1 MKADSEAKSRVLE
14 LHKIINEHSYNYH
27 TEDNPIISDSEYDDL
42 FNELIELEANY
53 PDLSFSHSP
62 TQRVGSKPLDGFTKV
77 DHLTAML
84 SLENAFNNKDLQDFD
99 NRIKERLISEENIS
113 FSCEPKLD
121 GIAVNLI
128 YKEGYLHQ
136 ATTRGDGKTGEDIT
150 HNIRTIPSIPL
161 SLRVTEIEPPKLI
174 EIRGEVFIDIE
185 DFKKINRNAKS
196 SSEKVFANPRNAA
209 AGSLRQLDS
218 KITASRPLKFFAH
231 GLGSLDYGKNHSI
244 QTQMEVFD
252 FYRSWGLPINPLTE
266 LSRDINECISYFT
279 KIEGLR
285 AQLPYEIDGVVFKVN
300 SFKMQESL
308 GQVSR
313 APRWAIARKFP
324 AEVGSTKVKSI
335 TFQVGRVGS
344 ITPVAE
350 FEPLNLGGVVVSHAS
365 IHNFDEIERLDVR
378 EGDSVQIKRAG
389 DVIPQIIK
397 VDLSKRHKS
406 SKKIKAPSQ
415 CPSCDNRLIKLEDEA
430 ILRCNAGKNCP
441 AQKTESIRHYVSRN
455 ALNIDGLGEK
465 IIELLVQKSLISDFS
480 DLYNLNKE
488 ALVELEGF
496 AEKSATN
503 LLESIEKSKET
514 TLARFIY
521 ALGIREVGE
530 ATALNLSINFQD
542 IDKLLMASKEELIE
556 INDIGPIVADHIFE
570 FFSNGD
576 NKELID
582 KLLKSGV
589 IFQEVQAQSDN
600 LFSSKVIVITGSF
613 KGIARSQLKEEL
625 IRSGARV
632 SGSVS
637 SRTDYLIAG
646 EKPGSKLKKAVDLG
660 IEVLEEDKVLEI
672 LANQR

>member
-1 MKADSEAKSRVLE
+1 M
-14 LHKIINEHSYNYH
+14 
-27 TEDNPIISDSEYDDL
+27 
-42 FNELIELEANY
+42 
-53 PDLSFSHSP
+53 
-62 TQRVGSKPLDGFTKV
+62 
-77 DHLTAML
+77 
-84 SLENAFNNKDLQDFD
+84 
-99 NRIKERLISEENIS
+99 
-113 FSCEPKLD
+113 
-121 GIAVNLI
+121 
-128 YKEGYLHQ
+128 YK
-136 ATTRGDGKTGEDIT
+136 
-150 HNIRTIPSIPL
+150 
-161 SLRVTEIEPPKLI
+161 
-174 EIRGEVFIDIE
+174 
-185 DFKKINRNAKS
+185 
-196 SSEKVFANPRNAA
+196 
-209 AGSLRQLDS
+209 RQ
-218 KITASRPLKFFAH
+218 
-231 GLGSLDYGKNHSI
+231 
-244 QTQMEVFD
+244 
-252 FYRSWGLPINPLTE
+252 
-266 LSRDINECISYFT
+266 
-279 KIEGLR
+279 
-285 AQLPYEIDGVVFKVN
+285 
-300 SFKMQESL
+300 
-308 GQVSR
+308 
-313 APRWAIARKFP
+313 
-324 AEVGSTKVKSI
+324 EVGSTKVKSI

-406 SKKIKAPSQ
+406 SKKIKPPSQ
-415 CPSCDNRLIKLEDEA
+415 CPSCDNKLIKLEDEA

-646 EKPGSKLKKAVDLG
+646 EKPGSKLKKAIDLG